1 MTNATILGLTTAVPP
16 YQHTQTDLHDRW
28 LAHLMNS
35 QRSRAIFTAAEID
48 TRYSVLPTSEFL
60 DDEPGT
66 QARND
71 LYMQAAR
78 PLATQAIECVLKQVE
93 LAPTDIDH
101 FIVVS
106 CTGFD
111 TPGLDV
117 ILAHDVGMRPTMRRS
132 ALIGMG
138 CFAGL
143 TALDRAM
150 LELAARP
157 HSHTLILALEFTT
170 LHFQHGGKL
179 DNMVAGAIFGDG
191 LAAAIIGPGSVAGRP
206 QILQTMTYSDYQTQD
221 LMGVH
226 LSDKGFQIHLSS
238 RVSKVLREI
247 TPNLVAGFLH
257 QGGLTQTDIKFWGI
271 HPGGARI
278 IDYIGQALALEPKAL
293 RFSQEV
299 LRAYGNMSSAAIF
312 FVLEK
317 IMRQGQPQA
326 GDYALLLAF
335 GPGLTIEL
343 CLLQWP
349 EAI

>member
-1 MTNATILGLTTAVPP
+1 MTNPTILGLTTAVPA
-16 YQHTQTDLHDRW
+16 YQHSQTELHDRW

-35 QRSRAIFTAAEID
+35 RRSRAIFTAAEID
-48 TRYSVLPTSEFL
+48 TRYSVLPTSGFL

-71 LYMQAAR
+71 VYMQAAR
-78 PLATQAIECVLKQVE
+78 PLAAQAIECALKQAG

-117 ILAHDVGMRPTMRRS
+117 ILAHKLGMRPDLRRS

-138 CFAGL
+138 CFAGV

-157 HSHTLILALEFTT
+157 QSRVLILAIEFTT
-170 LHFQHGGKL
+170 IHFQHGDSL
-179 DNMVAGAIFGDG
+179 ENMVAGAIFGDG
-191 LAAAIIGPGSVAGRP
+191 LAAAVIGPGSAGDGPR
-206 QILQTMTYSDYQTQD
+206 LLHTMTYSDYQTQA

-226 LSDKGFQIHLSS
+226 LSDNGFQIHLSS
-238 RVSKVLREI
+238 RVSKVLRDI
-247 TPNLVAGFLH
+247 VPNLVANFL
-257 QGGLTQTDIKFWGI
+257 QQRRLAMADIKFWGI

-278 IDYIGQALALEPKAL
+278 IDYIGQALGLESDAL
-293 RFSQEV
+293 RFSREV
-299 LRAYGNMSSAAIF
+299 LRAHGNMSSAAIF
-312 FVLEK
+312 FVLEE

-326 GDYALLLAF
+326 NDYAVLLAF

-343 CLLQWP
+343 CLIQWP
-349 EAI
+349 ECQ